1 MLSAKFPDSPKSRT
15 VPPNITY
22 CPDDLTRSSPLEG
35 PTSVPV
41 WWVEP
46 SVVNPSGGKLSYEA
60 SHEPGDLFDIG
71 NTTVVYNFTGDEGL
85 LSRCIFT
92 VTGKNIMNLWQ

>member
-1 MLSAKFPDSPKSRT
+1 M
-15 VPPNITY
+15 
-22 CPDDLTRSSPLEG
+22 TRSSPSGG

-60 SHEPGDLFDIG
+60 NYEPGDLFGIG

-85 LSRCIFT
+85 VSICEF
-92 VTGKNIMNLWQ
+92 VVSGKYRHIILFVQ